1 MAGLD
6 AGNDHFELF
15 HLPDLFLFVPALFQC
30 VDNGLGLF
38 PVKDL
43 FRDVA
48 RVLQQFVG
56 HAKVFGD
63 VRVVFQLQR
72 LARSGK
78 GIKGSPLAGFPNALL
93 CDNAYGV
100 HRNPLKHRLFR

>member
-78 GIKGSPLAGFPNALL
+78 GTKAPRSQASRMRCSAIMLMASIVTP
-93 CDNAYGV
+93 
-100 HRNPLKHRLFR
+100 